1 MTMKRLCATV
11 LLLLLSVCA
20 FAVQKSGTIVY
31 INGSKFYIHTVQ
43 PGETLYGLSKAY
55 EVGEKVIL
63 QYNPSAGGGLKAGE
77 NVKIPFVTA
86 VPEPKSERK
95 LRRTFDSHTVA
106 QGETLYAISRKYEIP
121 IQTVIEDNPS
131 LDPTNLRLGERI
143 LIRKKEIG
151 SEDEAGAKEQWEA
164 YRNTLNSVAEEG
176 YAYHMVKPGE
186 TFYSLSRRFGIT
198 EEQLGSLNGGL
209 KPADL
214 KAGAIIKVPGSPEE
228 LAAGERQPAD
238 TVRADSVP
246 DLSADNR
253 VKEIEFR
260 ALRRSA
266 TLNVALLLPM
276 DAGTPNPSYLE
287 FYQGFLLGLDS
298 VKTKYGYSVNV
309 CLYNTARDAEKIREI
324 TESDAFR
331 NTDLIIGPVYG
342 SVYKALMD
350 DLTNKNI
357 PVIYPLS
364 SRSEEFGVYPDFIQV
379 NPSMKA
385 LTVAMS
391 DWLREEAEEANLVC
405 LNLTGNE
412 VSHSDLEDIR
422 LFKEYMHRIGSMNF
436 YDWNTSAVP
445 LDGLR
450 LQLLPDRENIIIL
463 PTTKEAEVSKILPVL
478 SALTDGY
485 RITVVGFPEWQAFTS
500 VDHETYFKL
509 HTKIFTYSY
518 VDNTTE
524 PAKRFALK
532 YRKYF
537 YTEPNNLAY
546 KAFDMSLYFI
556 ELAAKY
562 RDRTLDALE
571 FYPRNGDFSRFYFQK
586 MEGQAGKE
594 NQGFYIV
601 NFGSDYR
608 LKIESL

>member
-1 MTMKRLCATV
+1 MLKLLFLF
-11 LLLLLSVCA
+11 LLLWSCGQVLGQGT
-20 FAVQKSGTIVY
+20 AVTKSNDIVVIRGKSY
-31 INGSKFYIHTVQ
+31 YLHTVQ
-43 PGETLYGLSKAY
+43 PGQTLYSICKAY
-55 EVGEKVIL
+55 GANIDEVKSLNDKKDNALSLYEVLKVP
-63 QYNPSAGGGLKAGE
+63 YTD
-77 NVKIPFVTA
+77 PFVQQDD
-86 VPEPKSERK
+86 K
-95 LRRTFDSHTVA
+95 F
-106 QGETLYAISRKYEIP
+106 Y
-121 IQTVIEDNPS
+121 
-131 LDPTNLRLGERI
+131 
-143 LIRKKEIG
+143 
-151 SEDEAGAKEQWEA
+151 
-164 YRNTLNSVAEEG
+164 
-176 YAYHMVKPGE
+176 YHKVVKGE
-186 TFYSLSRRFGIT
+186 TFYSIARLYKIKPKR
-198 EEQLGSLNGGL
+198 LL
-209 KPADL
+209 KFNEGYAQNQPLAV
-214 KAGAIIKVPGSPEE
+214 GAVVKLP
-228 LAAGERQPAD
+228 LAEI
-238 TVRADSVP
+238 
-246 DLSADNR
+246 DLS
-253 VKEIEFR
+253 VLGEEEIEASVGKKQEIR
-260 ALRRSA
+260 PERPVRNESVKKVEEASVTDILQDALMQKNEKTEQEPEKETTTVIGA
-266 TLNVALLLPM
+266 TDKMEIPDYISEVVMPVDPFVKVALLLPFSAKDYPVFVDTLVEKM
-276 DAGTPNPSYLE
+276 PVQISARSE
-287 FYQGFLLGLDS
+287 QFISFYEGVLLAVDSLKNQGY
-298 VKTKYGYSVNV
+298 KVNLKV
-309 CLYNTARDAEKIREI
+309 FDTERSAEKMYTMVDEI
-324 TESDAFR
+324 DRFHP
-331 NTDLIIGPVYG
+331 DLIIGPVYG

-509 HTKIFTYSY
+509 NTKIFTYSY

-594 NQGFYIV
+594 NQGF
-601 NFGSDYR
+601 
-608 LKIESL
+608 

>member
-1 MTMKRLCATV
+1 MLKLLFLF
-11 LLLLLSVCA
+11 LLLWSCGQVLGQGT
-20 FAVQKSGTIVY
+20 AVTKSNDIVVIRGKSY
-31 INGSKFYIHTVQ
+31 YLHTVQ
-43 PGETLYGLSKAY
+43 PGQTLYSICKAY
-55 EVGEKVIL
+55 GANIDEVKSLNDKKDNALSLYEVLKVP
-63 QYNPSAGGGLKAGE
+63 YTD
-77 NVKIPFVTA
+77 PFVQQDD
-86 VPEPKSERK
+86 K
-95 LRRTFDSHTVA
+95 F
-106 QGETLYAISRKYEIP
+106 Y
-121 IQTVIEDNPS
+121 
-131 LDPTNLRLGERI
+131 
-143 LIRKKEIG
+143 
-151 SEDEAGAKEQWEA
+151 
-164 YRNTLNSVAEEG
+164 
-176 YAYHMVKPGE
+176 YHKVLKGE
-186 TFYSLSRRFGIT
+186 TFYSIARLYKIKPKR
-198 EEQLGSLNGGL
+198 LL
-209 KPADL
+209 KFNEGYAQNQPLAV
-214 KAGAIIKVPGSPEE
+214 GAVVKLP
-228 LAAGERQPAD
+228 LAEI
-238 TVRADSVP
+238 
-246 DLSADNR
+246 DLS
-253 VKEIEFR
+253 VLGEEEIEASVGKKQEIR
-260 ALRRSA
+260 PERPVRNESVKKVEEASVTDILQNALMQKNEKTEQEPEKETTTVIGA
-266 TLNVALLLPM
+266 TDKMEIPDYISEVVMPVDPFVKVALLLPFSAKDYPVFVDTLVEKMPVQISARSEQFISFYEGVLLAM
-276 DAGTPNPSYLE
+276 DSLKN
-287 FYQGFLLGLDS
+287 QGY
-298 VKTKYGYSVNV
+298 KVNLKV
-309 CLYNTARDAEKIREI
+309 FDTERSAEKMYTMVDEI
-324 TESDAFR
+324 DRFHP
-331 NTDLIIGPVYG
+331 DLIIGPVYG

-485 RITVVGFPEWQAFTS
+485 RITVVGFPEWQTFTS

-509 HTKIFTYSY
+509 NTKIFTYSY

>member
-1 MTMKRLCATV
+1 MLKLLFLF
-11 LLLLLSVCA
+11 LLLWSCGQVIGQGT
-20 FAVQKSGTIVY
+20 AVTKSNDIVVIRGKSY
-31 INGSKFYIHTVQ
+31 YLHTVQ
-43 PGETLYGLSKAY
+43 PGQTLYSICKAY
-55 EVGEKVIL
+55 GANIDEVKSLNDKKDNALSLYEVLKVP
-63 QYNPSAGGGLKAGE
+63 YTD
-77 NVKIPFVTA
+77 PFVQQDD
-86 VPEPKSERK
+86 K
-95 LRRTFDSHTVA
+95 F
-106 QGETLYAISRKYEIP
+106 Y
-121 IQTVIEDNPS
+121 
-131 LDPTNLRLGERI
+131 
-143 LIRKKEIG
+143 
-151 SEDEAGAKEQWEA
+151 
-164 YRNTLNSVAEEG
+164 
-176 YAYHMVKPGE
+176 YHKVVKGE
-186 TFYSLSRRFGIT
+186 TFYSIARLYKIKPKR
-198 EEQLGSLNGGL
+198 LL
-209 KPADL
+209 KFNEGYAQNQPLAV
-214 KAGAIIKVPGSPEE
+214 GAVVKLP
-228 LAAGERQPAD
+228 LAEI
-238 TVRADSVP
+238 
-246 DLSADNR
+246 DLS
-253 VKEIEFR
+253 VLGEEEIEASVGKKQEIR
-260 ALRRSA
+260 PERPVRNESVKKVEEASVTDILQNALMQKNEKTEQEPEKETTTVIGA
-266 TLNVALLLPM
+266 TDKMEIPDYISEVVMPVDPFVKVALLLPFSAKDYPVFVDTLVEKM
-276 DAGTPNPSYLE
+276 PVQISARSE
-287 FYQGFLLGLDS
+287 QFISFYEGVLLAVDSLKNQGY
-298 VKTKYGYSVNV
+298 KVNLKV
-309 CLYNTARDAEKIREI
+309 FDTERSAEKMYTMVDEI
-324 TESDAFR
+324 DRFHP
-331 NTDLIIGPVYG
+331 DLIIGPVYG
-342 SVYKALMD
+342 SVYKAFMD

-509 HTKIFTYSY
+509 NTKIFTYSY

>member
-1 MTMKRLCATV
+1 MLKLLFLF
-11 LLLLLSVCA
+11 LLLWSCGQVLGQGT
-20 FAVQKSGTIVY
+20 AVTKSNDIVVIRGKSY
-31 INGSKFYIHTVQ
+31 YLHTVQ
-43 PGETLYGLSKAY
+43 PGQTLYSICKAY
-55 EVGEKVIL
+55 GANIDEVKSLNDKKDNALSLYEVLKVP
-63 QYNPSAGGGLKAGE
+63 YTD
-77 NVKIPFVTA
+77 PFVQQDD
-86 VPEPKSERK
+86 K
-95 LRRTFDSHTVA
+95 F
-106 QGETLYAISRKYEIP
+106 Y
-121 IQTVIEDNPS
+121 
-131 LDPTNLRLGERI
+131 
-143 LIRKKEIG
+143 
-151 SEDEAGAKEQWEA
+151 
-164 YRNTLNSVAEEG
+164 
-176 YAYHMVKPGE
+176 YHKVVKGE
-186 TFYSLSRRFGIT
+186 TFYSIARLYKIKPKR
-198 EEQLGSLNGGL
+198 LL
-209 KPADL
+209 KFNEGYAQNQPLAV
-214 KAGAIIKVPGSPEE
+214 GAVVKLP
-228 LAAGERQPAD
+228 LAEI
-238 TVRADSVP
+238 
-246 DLSADNR
+246 DLS
-253 VKEIEFR
+253 VLGEEEIEASVGKKQEIR
-260 ALRRSA
+260 PERPVRNESVKKVEEASVTDILQDALMQKNEKTEQEPEKETTTVIGA
-266 TLNVALLLPM
+266 TDKMEIPDYISEVVMPVDPFVKVALLLPFSAKDYPVFVDTLVEKM
-276 DAGTPNPSYLE
+276 PVQISARSE
-287 FYQGFLLGLDS
+287 QFISFYEGVLLAVDSLKNQGY
-298 VKTKYGYSVNV
+298 KVNLKV
-309 CLYNTARDAEKIREI
+309 FDTERSAEKMYTMVDEI
-324 TESDAFR
+324 DRFHP
-331 NTDLIIGPVYG
+331 DLIIGPVYG

-364 SRSEEFGVYPDFIQV
+364 SRSEECGVYPDFIQV

-509 HTKIFTYSY
+509 NTKIFTYSY

>member
-1 MTMKRLCATV
+1 MLKLLFLF
-11 LLLLLSVCA
+11 LLLWSCGQVTGQGT
-20 FAVQKSGTIVY
+20 AVTKSNDIVVIRGKSY
-31 INGSKFYIHTVQ
+31 YLHTVQ
-43 PGETLYGLSKAY
+43 PGQTLYSICKAY
-55 EVGEKVIL
+55 GANIDEVKSLNDKKDNALSLYEVLKVP
-63 QYNPSAGGGLKAGE
+63 YTD
-77 NVKIPFVTA
+77 PFVQQDD
-86 VPEPKSERK
+86 K
-95 LRRTFDSHTVA
+95 F
-106 QGETLYAISRKYEIP
+106 Y
-121 IQTVIEDNPS
+121 
-131 LDPTNLRLGERI
+131 
-143 LIRKKEIG
+143 
-151 SEDEAGAKEQWEA
+151 
-164 YRNTLNSVAEEG
+164 
-176 YAYHMVKPGE
+176 YHKVVKGE
-186 TFYSLSRRFGIT
+186 TFYSIARLYKIKPKR
-198 EEQLGSLNGGL
+198 LL
-209 KPADL
+209 KFNEGYAQNQPLAV
-214 KAGAIIKVPGSPEE
+214 GAVVKLP
-228 LAAGERQPAD
+228 LAEI
-238 TVRADSVP
+238 
-246 DLSADNR
+246 DLS
-253 VKEIEFR
+253 VLGEEEIEASVGKKQEIR
-260 ALRRSA
+260 PERPVRNESVKKVEEASVTDILQNALMQKNEKTEQEPEKETTTVIGA
-266 TLNVALLLPM
+266 TDKMEIPDYISEVVMPVDPFVKVALLLPFSAKDYPVFVDTLVEKM
-276 DAGTPNPSYLE
+276 PVQISARSE
-287 FYQGFLLGLDS
+287 QFISFYEGVLLAVDSLKNQGY
-298 VKTKYGYSVNV
+298 KVNLKV
-309 CLYNTARDAEKIREI
+309 FDTERSAEKMYTMVDEI
-324 TESDAFR
+324 DRFHP
-331 NTDLIIGPVYG
+331 DLIIGPVYG

-509 HTKIFTYSY
+509 NTKIFTYSY

>member
-1 MTMKRLCATV
+1 MLKLLFLF
-11 LLLLLSVCA
+11 LLLWSCGQVIGQGT
-20 FAVQKSGTIVY
+20 AVTKSNDIVVIRGKSY
-31 INGSKFYIHTVQ
+31 YLHTVQ
-43 PGETLYGLSKAY
+43 PGQTLYSICKAY
-55 EVGEKVIL
+55 GANIDEVKSLNDKKDNALSLYEVLKVP
-63 QYNPSAGGGLKAGE
+63 YTN
-77 NVKIPFVTA
+77 PFVQQDD
-86 VPEPKSERK
+86 K
-95 LRRTFDSHTVA
+95 F
-106 QGETLYAISRKYEIP
+106 Y
-121 IQTVIEDNPS
+121 
-131 LDPTNLRLGERI
+131 
-143 LIRKKEIG
+143 
-151 SEDEAGAKEQWEA
+151 
-164 YRNTLNSVAEEG
+164 
-176 YAYHMVKPGE
+176 YHKVVKGE
-186 TFYSLSRRFGIT
+186 TFYSIARLYKIKPKR
-198 EEQLGSLNGGL
+198 LL
-209 KPADL
+209 KFNEGYAQNQPLAV
-214 KAGAIIKVPGSPEE
+214 GAVVKLP
-228 LAAGERQPAD
+228 LAEI
-238 TVRADSVP
+238 
-246 DLSADNR
+246 DLS
-253 VKEIEFR
+253 VLGEEEIEASVGKKQEIR
-260 ALRRSA
+260 PERPVRNESVKKVEEASVTDILQNALMQKNEKTEQEPEKETTTVIGA
-266 TLNVALLLPM
+266 TDKMEIPDYISEVVMPVDPFVKVALLLPFSAKDYPVFVDTLVEKM
-276 DAGTPNPSYLE
+276 PVQISARSE
-287 FYQGFLLGLDS
+287 QFISFYEGVLLAVDSLKNQGY
-298 VKTKYGYSVNV
+298 KVNLKV
-309 CLYNTARDAEKIREI
+309 FDTERSAEKMYTMVDEI
-324 TESDAFR
+324 DRFHP
-331 NTDLIIGPVYG
+331 DLIIGPVYG

-509 HTKIFTYSY
+509 NTKIFTYSY

>member
-1 MTMKRLCATV
+1 MLKLLFLF
-11 LLLLLSVCA
+11 LLLWSCGQVLGQGT
-20 FAVQKSGTIVY
+20 AVTKSNDIVVIRGKSY
-31 INGSKFYIHTVQ
+31 YLHTVQ
-43 PGETLYGLSKAY
+43 PGQTLYSICKAY
-55 EVGEKVIL
+55 GANIDEVKSLNDKKDNALSLYEVLKVP
-63 QYNPSAGGGLKAGE
+63 YTD
-77 NVKIPFVTA
+77 PFVQQDD
-86 VPEPKSERK
+86 K
-95 LRRTFDSHTVA
+95 F
-106 QGETLYAISRKYEIP
+106 Y
-121 IQTVIEDNPS
+121 
-131 LDPTNLRLGERI
+131 
-143 LIRKKEIG
+143 
-151 SEDEAGAKEQWEA
+151 
-164 YRNTLNSVAEEG
+164 
-176 YAYHMVKPGE
+176 YHKVLKGE
-186 TFYSLSRRFGIT
+186 TFYSIARLYKIKPKR
-198 EEQLGSLNGGL
+198 LL
-209 KPADL
+209 KFNEGYAQNQPLAV
-214 KAGAIIKVPGSPEE
+214 GAVVKLP
-228 LAAGERQPAD
+228 LAEI
-238 TVRADSVP
+238 
-246 DLSADNR
+246 DLS
-253 VKEIEFR
+253 VLGEEEIEASVGKKQEIR
-260 ALRRSA
+260 PERPVRNESVKKVEEASVTDILQNALMQKNEKTEQEPEKETTTVIGA
-266 TLNVALLLPM
+266 TDKMEIPDYISEVVMPVDPFVKVALLLPFSAKDYPVFVDTLVEKM
-276 DAGTPNPSYLE
+276 PVQISARSE
-287 FYQGFLLGLDS
+287 QFISFYEGVLLAVDSLKNQGY
-298 VKTKYGYSVNV
+298 KVNLKV
-309 CLYNTARDAEKIREI
+309 FDTERSAEKMYTMVDEI
-324 TESDAFR
+324 DR
-331 NTDLIIGPVYG
+331 LHPDLIIGPVYG

-463 PTTKEAEVSKILPVL
+463 PTTKEAEVSKILPIL
-478 SALTDGY
+478 SALTEGY
-485 RITVVGFPEWQAFTS
+485 RITVVGFPEWQTFTS

-509 HTKIFTYSY
+509 NTKIFTYSY

>member
-1 MTMKRLCATV
+1 MLKLLFLF
-11 LLLLLSVCA
+11 LLLWSCGQVIGQGT
-20 FAVQKSGTIVY
+20 AVTKSNDIVVIRGKSY
-31 INGSKFYIHTVQ
+31 YLHTVQ
-43 PGETLYGLSKAY
+43 PGQTLYSICKAY
-55 EVGEKVIL
+55 GANIDEVKSLNDKKDNALSLYEVLKVP
-63 QYNPSAGGGLKAGE
+63 YTD
-77 NVKIPFVTA
+77 PFVQQDD
-86 VPEPKSERK
+86 K
-95 LRRTFDSHTVA
+95 F
-106 QGETLYAISRKYEIP
+106 Y
-121 IQTVIEDNPS
+121 
-131 LDPTNLRLGERI
+131 
-143 LIRKKEIG
+143 
-151 SEDEAGAKEQWEA
+151 
-164 YRNTLNSVAEEG
+164 
-176 YAYHMVKPGE
+176 YHKVVKGE
-186 TFYSLSRRFGIT
+186 TFYSIARLYKIKPKR
-198 EEQLGSLNGGL
+198 LL
-209 KPADL
+209 KFNEGYAQNQPLAV
-214 KAGAIIKVPGSPEE
+214 GAVVKLP
-228 LAAGERQPAD
+228 LAEI
-238 TVRADSVP
+238 
-246 DLSADNR
+246 DLSVLGEEEIDASVGKKQEIRPERPVRNES
-253 VKEIEFR
+253 VKKVEEASVTDILQNALMQKNEKTEQEPEKETTTVIGATDKMEIPDYISEVVMPVDPFVK
-260 ALRRSA
+260 
-266 TLNVALLLPM
+266 VALLLPFSAKDYPVFVDTLVEKM
-276 DAGTPNPSYLE
+276 PVQISARSE
-287 FYQGFLLGLDS
+287 QFISFYEGVLLAVDSLKNQGY
-298 VKTKYGYSVNV
+298 KVNLKV
-309 CLYNTARDAEKIREI
+309 FDTERSAEKMYTMVDEI
-324 TESDAFR
+324 DRFHP
-331 NTDLIIGPVYG
+331 DLIIGPVYG
-342 SVYKALMD
+342 SVYKDLMD

-509 HTKIFTYSY
+509 NTKIFTYSY

>member
-1 MTMKRLCATV
+1 MLKLLFLF
-11 LLLLLSVCA
+11 LLLWSCGQVLGQGT
-20 FAVQKSGTIVY
+20 AVTKSNDIVVIRGKSY
-31 INGSKFYIHTVQ
+31 YLHTVQ
-43 PGETLYGLSKAY
+43 PGQTLYSICKAY
-55 EVGEKVIL
+55 GANIDEVKSLNDKKDNALSLYEVLKVP
-63 QYNPSAGGGLKAGE
+63 YTD
-77 NVKIPFVTA
+77 PFVQQDD
-86 VPEPKSERK
+86 K
-95 LRRTFDSHTVA
+95 F
-106 QGETLYAISRKYEIP
+106 Y
-121 IQTVIEDNPS
+121 
-131 LDPTNLRLGERI
+131 
-143 LIRKKEIG
+143 
-151 SEDEAGAKEQWEA
+151 
-164 YRNTLNSVAEEG
+164 
-176 YAYHMVKPGE
+176 YHKVVKGE
-186 TFYSLSRRFGIT
+186 TFYSIARLYKIKPKR
-198 EEQLGSLNGGL
+198 LL
-209 KPADL
+209 KFNEGYAQNQPLAV
-214 KAGAIIKVPGSPEE
+214 GAVVKLP
-228 LAAGERQPAD
+228 LAEI
-238 TVRADSVP
+238 
-246 DLSADNR
+246 DLS
-253 VKEIEFR
+253 VLGEEEIEASVGKKQEIR
-260 ALRRSA
+260 PVRPVRNESVKKVEEASVTDILQDALMQKNEKTEQEPEKETTTVIGA
-266 TLNVALLLPM
+266 TDKMEIPDYISEVVMPVDPFVKVALLLPFSAKDYPVFVDTLVEKM
-276 DAGTPNPSYLE
+276 PVQISARSE
-287 FYQGFLLGLDS
+287 QFISFYEGVLLAVDSLKNQGY
-298 VKTKYGYSVNV
+298 KVNLKV
-309 CLYNTARDAEKIREI
+309 FDTERRAEKMYTMVDEI
-324 TESDAFR
+324 DRFHP
-331 NTDLIIGPVYG
+331 DLIIGPVYG

-509 HTKIFTYSY
+509 NTKIFTYSY

>member
-1 MTMKRLCATV
+1 MLKLLFLF
-11 LLLLLSVCA
+11 LLLWSCGQVLGQGT
-20 FAVQKSGTIVY
+20 AVTKSNDIVVIRGKSY
-31 INGSKFYIHTVQ
+31 YLHTVQ
-43 PGETLYGLSKAY
+43 PGQTLYSICKAY
-55 EVGEKVIL
+55 GANIDEVKSLNDKKDNALSLYEVLKVH
-63 QYNPSAGGGLKAGE
+63 YTD
-77 NVKIPFVTA
+77 PFVQQDD
-86 VPEPKSERK
+86 K
-95 LRRTFDSHTVA
+95 F
-106 QGETLYAISRKYEIP
+106 Y
-121 IQTVIEDNPS
+121 
-131 LDPTNLRLGERI
+131 
-143 LIRKKEIG
+143 
-151 SEDEAGAKEQWEA
+151 
-164 YRNTLNSVAEEG
+164 
-176 YAYHMVKPGE
+176 YHKVLKGE
-186 TFYSLSRRFGIT
+186 TFYSIARLYKIKPKR
-198 EEQLGSLNGGL
+198 LL
-209 KPADL
+209 KFNEGYAQNQPLAV
-214 KAGAIIKVPGSPEE
+214 GAVVKLP
-228 LAAGERQPAD
+228 LAEI
-238 TVRADSVP
+238 
-246 DLSADNR
+246 DLS
-253 VKEIEFR
+253 VLGEEEIEASVGKKQEIR
-260 ALRRSA
+260 PERPVRNESVKKVEEASVTDILQDALMQKNEKTEQEPEKETTTVIGA
-266 TLNVALLLPM
+266 TDKMEIPDYISEVVMPVDPFVKVALLLPFSAKDYPVFVDTLVEKM
-276 DAGTPNPSYLE
+276 PVQISARSE
-287 FYQGFLLGLDS
+287 QFISFYEGVLLAVDSLKNQGY
-298 VKTKYGYSVNV
+298 KVNLKV
-309 CLYNTARDAEKIREI
+309 FDTERSAEKMYTMVDEI
-324 TESDAFR
+324 DRFHP
-331 NTDLIIGPVYG
+331 DLIIGPVYG

-509 HTKIFTYSY
+509 NTKIFTYSY

>member
-1 MTMKRLCATV
+1 MLKLLFLF
-11 LLLLLSVCA
+11 LLLWSCGQVIGQGT
-20 FAVQKSGTIVY
+20 AVTKSNDIVVIRGKSY
-31 INGSKFYIHTVQ
+31 YLHTVQ
-43 PGETLYGLSKAY
+43 PGQTLYSICKAY
-55 EVGEKVIL
+55 GANIDEVKSLNDKKDNALSLYEVLKVP
-63 QYNPSAGGGLKAGE
+63 YTD
-77 NVKIPFVTA
+77 PFVQQDD
-86 VPEPKSERK
+86 K
-95 LRRTFDSHTVA
+95 F
-106 QGETLYAISRKYEIP
+106 Y
-121 IQTVIEDNPS
+121 
-131 LDPTNLRLGERI
+131 
-143 LIRKKEIG
+143 
-151 SEDEAGAKEQWEA
+151 
-164 YRNTLNSVAEEG
+164 
-176 YAYHMVKPGE
+176 YHKVVKGE
-186 TFYSLSRRFGIT
+186 TFYSIARLYKIKPKR
-198 EEQLGSLNGGL
+198 LL
-209 KPADL
+209 KFNEGYAQNQPLAV
-214 KAGAIIKVPGSPEE
+214 GAVVNLT
-228 LAAGERQPAD
+228 LAEI
-238 TVRADSVP
+238 
-246 DLSADNR
+246 DLSVGKKQEIRPERPVRNES
-253 VKEIEFR
+253 VKKVEEASVTDILQNALMQKNEKTEQEPEKETTTVIGATDKMEIPDYISEVVMPVDPFVK
-260 ALRRSA
+260 
-266 TLNVALLLPM
+266 VALLLPFSAKDYPVFVDTLVEKM
-276 DAGTPNPSYLE
+276 PVQISARSE
-287 FYQGFLLGLDS
+287 QFISFYEGVLLAVDSLKNQGY
-298 VKTKYGYSVNV
+298 KVNLKV
-309 CLYNTARDAEKIREI
+309 FDTERSAEKMYTMVDEI
-324 TESDAFR
+324 DRFHP
-331 NTDLIIGPVYG
+331 DLIIGPVYG

-509 HTKIFTYSY
+509 NTKIFTYSY

>member
-1 MTMKRLCATV
+1 MLKLLFLF
-11 LLLLLSVCA
+11 LLLWSCGQVIGQGT
-20 FAVQKSGTIVY
+20 AVTKSNDIVVIRGKSY
-31 INGSKFYIHTVQ
+31 YLHTVQ
-43 PGETLYGLSKAY
+43 PGQTLYSICKAY
-55 EVGEKVIL
+55 GANIDEVKSLNDKKDNALSLYEVLKVP
-63 QYNPSAGGGLKAGE
+63 YTD
-77 NVKIPFVTA
+77 PFVQQDD
-86 VPEPKSERK
+86 K
-95 LRRTFDSHTVA
+95 F
-106 QGETLYAISRKYEIP
+106 Y
-121 IQTVIEDNPS
+121 
-131 LDPTNLRLGERI
+131 
-143 LIRKKEIG
+143 
-151 SEDEAGAKEQWEA
+151 
-164 YRNTLNSVAEEG
+164 
-176 YAYHMVKPGE
+176 YHKVVKGE
-186 TFYSLSRRFGIT
+186 TFYSIARLYKIKPKR
-198 EEQLGSLNGGL
+198 LL
-209 KPADL
+209 KFNEGYAQNQPLAV
-214 KAGAIIKVPGSPEE
+214 GAVVKLP
-228 LAAGERQPAD
+228 LAEI
-238 TVRADSVP
+238 
-246 DLSADNR
+246 DLS
-253 VKEIEFR
+253 VLGEEEIEASVGKKQEIR
-260 ALRRSA
+260 PVRPVRNESVKKVEEASVTDILQDALMQKNEKTEQEPEKETTTVIGA
-266 TLNVALLLPM
+266 TDKMEIPDYISEVVMPVDPFVKVALLLHFSAKDYPVFVDTLVEKM
-276 DAGTPNPSYLE
+276 PVQFSARSE
-287 FYQGFLLGLDS
+287 QFISFYEGVLLAVDSLKNQGY
-298 VKTKYGYSVNV
+298 KVNLKV
-309 CLYNTARDAEKIREI
+309 FDTERSAEKMYTMVDEI
-324 TESDAFR
+324 DRFHP
-331 NTDLIIGPVYG
+331 DLIIGPVYG

-509 HTKIFTYSY
+509 NTKIFTYSY

>member
-1 MTMKRLCATV
+1 MLKLLFLF
-11 LLLLLSVCA
+11 LLLWSCGQVLGQGT
-20 FAVQKSGTIVY
+20 AVTKSNDIVVIRGKSY
-31 INGSKFYIHTVQ
+31 YLHTVQ
-43 PGETLYGLSKAY
+43 PGQTLYSICKAY
-55 EVGEKVIL
+55 GANIDEVKSLNDKKDNALSLYEVLKVP
-63 QYNPSAGGGLKAGE
+63 YTD
-77 NVKIPFVTA
+77 PFVQQDD
-86 VPEPKSERK
+86 K
-95 LRRTFDSHTVA
+95 F
-106 QGETLYAISRKYEIP
+106 Y
-121 IQTVIEDNPS
+121 
-131 LDPTNLRLGERI
+131 
-143 LIRKKEIG
+143 
-151 SEDEAGAKEQWEA
+151 
-164 YRNTLNSVAEEG
+164 
-176 YAYHMVKPGE
+176 YHKVVKGE
-186 TFYSLSRRFGIT
+186 TFYSIARLYKIKPKR
-198 EEQLGSLNGGL
+198 LL
-209 KPADL
+209 KFNEGYAQNQPLAV
-214 KAGAIIKVPGSPEE
+214 GAVVKLP
-228 LAAGERQPAD
+228 LAEI
-238 TVRADSVP
+238 
-246 DLSADNR
+246 DLS
-253 VKEIEFR
+253 VLGEEEIEASVGKKQEIR
-260 ALRRSA
+260 PVRPVRNESVKKVEEASVTDILQDALMQKNEKTEQEPEKETTTVIGA
-266 TLNVALLLPM
+266 TDKMEIPDYISEVVMPVDPFVKVALLLPFSAKDYPVFVDTLVEKM
-276 DAGTPNPSYLE
+276 PVQISARSE
-287 FYQGFLLGLDS
+287 QFISFYEGVLLAVDSLKNQGY
-298 VKTKYGYSVNV
+298 KVNLKV
-309 CLYNTARDAEKIREI
+309 FDTERSAEKMYTMVDEI
-324 TESDAFR
+324 DR
-331 NTDLIIGPVYG
+331 LHPDLIIGPVYG

-478 SALTDGY
+478 SALTEGY
-485 RITVVGFPEWQAFTS
+485 RITVVGFPEWQTFTS

-509 HTKIFTYSY
+509 NTKIFTYSY

>member
-1 MTMKRLCATV
+1 MGKKQEIRPARPVRNETV
-11 LLLLLSVCA
+11 KKVEEASV
-20 FAVQKSGTIVY
+20 TD
-31 INGSKFYIHTVQ
+31 
-43 PGETLYGLSKAY
+43 
-55 EVGEKVIL
+55 IL
-63 QYNPSAGGGLKAGE
+63 QDALMQKNEKTEQEPEKETTTVIGATDKMEIPDYISEVVMP
-77 NVKIPFVTA
+77 VDPFV
-86 VPEPKSERK
+86 K
-95 LRRTFDSHTVA
+95 
-106 QGETLYAISRKYEIP
+106 
-121 IQTVIEDNPS
+121 
-131 LDPTNLRLGERI
+131 
-143 LIRKKEIG
+143 
-151 SEDEAGAKEQWEA
+151 
-164 YRNTLNSVAEEG
+164 
-176 YAYHMVKPGE
+176 
-186 TFYSLSRRFGIT
+186 
-198 EEQLGSLNGGL
+198 
-209 KPADL
+209 
-214 KAGAIIKVPGSPEE
+214 
-228 LAAGERQPAD
+228 
-238 TVRADSVP
+238 
-246 DLSADNR
+246 
-253 VKEIEFR
+253 
-260 ALRRSA
+260 
-266 TLNVALLLPM
+266 VALLLPFSAKDYPVFVDTLVEKM
-276 DAGTPNPSYLE
+276 PVQISARSE
-287 FYQGFLLGLDS
+287 QFISFYEGVLLAVDSLKNQGY
-298 VKTKYGYSVNV
+298 KVNLKV
-309 CLYNTARDAEKIREI
+309 FDTERSAEKMYTMVDEI
-324 TESDAFR
+324 DR
-331 NTDLIIGPVYG
+331 LHPDLIIGPVYG

-463 PTTKEAEVSKILPVL
+463 PTTKEAEVSKILPIL
-478 SALTDGY
+478 SALTEGY
-485 RITVVGFPEWQAFTS
+485 RITVVGFPEWQTFTS

-509 HTKIFTYSY
+509 NTKIFTYSY

>member
-1 MTMKRLCATV
+1 MLKLLFLF
-11 LLLLLSVCA
+11 LLLWSCGQVLGQGT
-20 FAVQKSGTIVY
+20 AVTKSNDIVVIRGKSY
-31 INGSKFYIHTVQ
+31 YLHTVQ
-43 PGETLYGLSKAY
+43 PGQTLYSICKAY
-55 EVGEKVIL
+55 GANIDEVKSLNDKKDNALSLYEVLKVP
-63 QYNPSAGGGLKAGE
+63 YTD
-77 NVKIPFVTA
+77 PFVQQDD
-86 VPEPKSERK
+86 K
-95 LRRTFDSHTVA
+95 F
-106 QGETLYAISRKYEIP
+106 Y
-121 IQTVIEDNPS
+121 
-131 LDPTNLRLGERI
+131 
-143 LIRKKEIG
+143 
-151 SEDEAGAKEQWEA
+151 
-164 YRNTLNSVAEEG
+164 
-176 YAYHMVKPGE
+176 YHKVVKGE
-186 TFYSLSRRFGIT
+186 TFYSIARLYKIKPKR
-198 EEQLGSLNGGL
+198 LL
-209 KPADL
+209 KFNEGYAQNQPLAV
-214 KAGAIIKVPGSPEE
+214 GAVVKLP
-228 LAAGERQPAD
+228 LAEI
-238 TVRADSVP
+238 
-246 DLSADNR
+246 DLS
-253 VKEIEFR
+253 VLGEEEIEASVGKKQEIR
-260 ALRRSA
+260 PERPVQNETVKKVEEASVTDILQDALMQKNEKTEQEPEKETTTVIGA
-266 TLNVALLLPM
+266 TDKMEIPDYISEVVMPVDPFVKVALLLPFSAKDYPVFVDTLVEKM
-276 DAGTPNPSYLE
+276 PVQISARSE
-287 FYQGFLLGLDS
+287 QFISFYEGVLLAVDSLKNQGY
-298 VKTKYGYSVNV
+298 KVNLKV
-309 CLYNTARDAEKIREI
+309 FDTERSAEKMYTMVDEI
-324 TESDAFR
+324 DRFHP
-331 NTDLIIGPVYG
+331 DLIIGPVYG

-364 SRSEEFGVYPDFIQV
+364 FRSEEFGVYPDFIQV

-509 HTKIFTYSY
+509 NTKIFTYSY

>member
-1 MTMKRLCATV
+1 MLKLLFLF
-11 LLLLLSVCA
+11 LLLWSCGQVIGQGT
-20 FAVQKSGTIVY
+20 AVTKSNDIVVIRGKSY
-31 INGSKFYIHTVQ
+31 YLHTVQ
-43 PGETLYGLSKAY
+43 PGQTLYSICKAY
-55 EVGEKVIL
+55 GANIDEVKSLNDKKDNALSLYEVLKVP
-63 QYNPSAGGGLKAGE
+63 YTD
-77 NVKIPFVTA
+77 PFVQQDD
-86 VPEPKSERK
+86 K
-95 LRRTFDSHTVA
+95 F
-106 QGETLYAISRKYEIP
+106 Y
-121 IQTVIEDNPS
+121 
-131 LDPTNLRLGERI
+131 
-143 LIRKKEIG
+143 
-151 SEDEAGAKEQWEA
+151 
-164 YRNTLNSVAEEG
+164 
-176 YAYHMVKPGE
+176 YHKVVKGE
-186 TFYSLSRRFGIT
+186 TFYSIARLYKIKPKR
-198 EEQLGSLNGGL
+198 LL
-209 KPADL
+209 KFNEGYAQNQPLAV
-214 KAGAIIKVPGSPEE
+214 GAVVKLP
-228 LAAGERQPAD
+228 LAEI
-238 TVRADSVP
+238 
-246 DLSADNR
+246 DLS
-253 VKEIEFR
+253 VLGEEEIEASVGKKQEIR
-260 ALRRSA
+260 PERPVRNESVKKVEEASVTDILQNALMQKNEKTEQEPEKETTTVIGA
-266 TLNVALLLPM
+266 TDKMEIPDYISEVVMPVDPFVKVALLLPFSAKDYPVFVDTLVEKM
-276 DAGTPNPSYLE
+276 PVQISARSE
-287 FYQGFLLGLDS
+287 QFISFYEGVLLAVDSLKNQGY
-298 VKTKYGYSVNV
+298 KVNLKV
-309 CLYNTARDAEKIREI
+309 FDTERSAEQMYTMVDEI
-324 TESDAFR
+324 DRFHP
-331 NTDLIIGPVYG
+331 DLIIGPVYG

-509 HTKIFTYSY
+509 NTKIFTYSY

>member
-1 MTMKRLCATV
+1 MLKLLFLF
-11 LLLLLSVCA
+11 LLLWSCGQVLGQGT
-20 FAVQKSGTIVY
+20 AVTKSNDIVVIRGKSY
-31 INGSKFYIHTVQ
+31 YLHTVQ
-43 PGETLYGLSKAY
+43 PGQTLYSICKAY
-55 EVGEKVIL
+55 GANIDEVKSLNDKKDNALSLYEVLKVP
-63 QYNPSAGGGLKAGE
+63 YTD
-77 NVKIPFVTA
+77 PFVQQDD
-86 VPEPKSERK
+86 K
-95 LRRTFDSHTVA
+95 F
-106 QGETLYAISRKYEIP
+106 Y
-121 IQTVIEDNPS
+121 
-131 LDPTNLRLGERI
+131 
-143 LIRKKEIG
+143 
-151 SEDEAGAKEQWEA
+151 
-164 YRNTLNSVAEEG
+164 
-176 YAYHMVKPGE
+176 YHKVVKGE
-186 TFYSLSRRFGIT
+186 TFYSIARLYKIKPKR
-198 EEQLGSLNGGL
+198 LL
-209 KPADL
+209 KFNEGYAQNQPL
-214 KAGAIIKVPGSPEE
+214 TVGAVVKLP
-228 LAAGERQPAD
+228 LAEI
-238 TVRADSVP
+238 
-246 DLSADNR
+246 DLSVLGEEEIEASVGKKQEIRPERPVRNESVKKVEEASVTDILQNALMQKNEKTEQEPE
-253 VKEIEFR
+253 KEITTVIG
-260 ALRRSA
+260 A
-266 TLNVALLLPM
+266 TDKMEIPDYISEVVMPVDPFVKVALLLPFSAKDYPVFVDTLVEKM
-276 DAGTPNPSYLE
+276 PVQISARSE
-287 FYQGFLLGLDS
+287 QFISFYEGVLLAVDSLKNQGY
-298 VKTKYGYSVNV
+298 KVNLKV
-309 CLYNTARDAEKIREI
+309 FDTERSAEKMYTMVDEI
-324 TESDAFR
+324 DRFHP
-331 NTDLIIGPVYG
+331 DLIIGPVYG

-509 HTKIFTYSY
+509 NTKIFTYSY

-556 ELAAKY
+556 ELAVKY

>member
-1 MTMKRLCATV
+1 MLKLLFLF
-11 LLLLLSVCA
+11 LLLWSCGQVIGQGT
-20 FAVQKSGTIVY
+20 AVTKSNDIVVIRGKSY
-31 INGSKFYIHTVQ
+31 YLHTVQ
-43 PGETLYGLSKAY
+43 PGQTLYSICKAY
-55 EVGEKVIL
+55 GANIDEVKSLNDKKDNALSLYEVLKVP
-63 QYNPSAGGGLKAGE
+63 YTD
-77 NVKIPFVTA
+77 PFVQQDD
-86 VPEPKSERK
+86 K
-95 LRRTFDSHTVA
+95 F
-106 QGETLYAISRKYEIP
+106 Y
-121 IQTVIEDNPS
+121 
-131 LDPTNLRLGERI
+131 
-143 LIRKKEIG
+143 
-151 SEDEAGAKEQWEA
+151 
-164 YRNTLNSVAEEG
+164 
-176 YAYHMVKPGE
+176 YHKVVKGE
-186 TFYSLSRRFGIT
+186 TFYSIARLYKIKPKR
-198 EEQLGSLNGGL
+198 LL
-209 KPADL
+209 KFNEGYAQNQPLAV
-214 KAGAIIKVPGSPEE
+214 GAVVKLP
-228 LAAGERQPAD
+228 LAEI
-238 TVRADSVP
+238 
-246 DLSADNR
+246 DLS
-253 VKEIEFR
+253 VLGEEEIEASVGKKQEIR
-260 ALRRSA
+260 PERPVRNESVKKVEEASVTDILQNALMQKNEKTEQEPEKETTTVIGA
-266 TLNVALLLPM
+266 TDKMEIPDYISEVVMPVDPFVKVALLLPFSAKDYPVFVDTLVEKM
-276 DAGTPNPSYLE
+276 PVQISARSE
-287 FYQGFLLGLDS
+287 QFISFYEGVLLAVDSLKNQGY
-298 VKTKYGYSVNV
+298 KVNLKV
-309 CLYNTARDAEKIREI
+309 FDTERSAEKMYTMVDEI
-324 TESDAFR
+324 DRFHP
-331 NTDLIIGPVYG
+331 DLIIGPVYG

-357 PVIYPLS
+357 PVIYPLY

-509 HTKIFTYSY
+509 NTKIFTYSY

>member
-1 MTMKRLCATV
+1 MLKLLFLF
-11 LLLLLSVCA
+11 LLLWSCGQVLGQGT
-20 FAVQKSGTIVY
+20 AVTKSNDIVVIRGKSY
-31 INGSKFYIHTVQ
+31 YLHTVQ
-43 PGETLYGLSKAY
+43 PGQTLYSICKAY
-55 EVGEKVIL
+55 GANIDEVKSLNDKKDNALSLYEVLKVP
-63 QYNPSAGGGLKAGE
+63 YTD
-77 NVKIPFVTA
+77 PFVQQDD
-86 VPEPKSERK
+86 K
-95 LRRTFDSHTVA
+95 F
-106 QGETLYAISRKYEIP
+106 Y
-121 IQTVIEDNPS
+121 
-131 LDPTNLRLGERI
+131 
-143 LIRKKEIG
+143 
-151 SEDEAGAKEQWEA
+151 
-164 YRNTLNSVAEEG
+164 
-176 YAYHMVKPGE
+176 YHKVVKGE
-186 TFYSLSRRFGIT
+186 TFYSIARLYKIKPKR
-198 EEQLGSLNGGL
+198 LL
-209 KPADL
+209 KFNEGYAQNQPLAV
-214 KAGAIIKVPGSPEE
+214 GAVVKLP
-228 LAAGERQPAD
+228 LAEI
-238 TVRADSVP
+238 
-246 DLSADNR
+246 DLS
-253 VKEIEFR
+253 VLGEEEIEASVGKKQEIR
-260 ALRRSA
+260 PERPVRNESVKKVEEASVTDILQDALMQKNEKTEQEPEKETTTAIGA
-266 TLNVALLLPM
+266 TDKMEIPDYISEVVMPVDPFVKVALLLPFSAKDYPVFVDTLVEKM
-276 DAGTPNPSYLE
+276 PVQISARSE
-287 FYQGFLLGLDS
+287 QFISFYEGVLLAVDSLKNQGY
-298 VKTKYGYSVNV
+298 KVNLKV
-309 CLYNTARDAEKIREI
+309 FDTERSAEKMYTMVDEI
-324 TESDAFR
+324 DRFHP
-331 NTDLIIGPVYG
+331 DLIIGPVYG

-509 HTKIFTYSY
+509 NTKIFTYSY

>member
-1 MTMKRLCATV
+1 MLKLLFLF
-11 LLLLLSVCA
+11 LLLWSCGQVLGQGT
-20 FAVQKSGTIVY
+20 AVTKSNDIVVIRGKSY
-31 INGSKFYIHTVQ
+31 YLHTVQ
-43 PGETLYGLSKAY
+43 PGQTLYSICKAY
-55 EVGEKVIL
+55 GANIDEVKSLNDKKDNALSLYEVLKVP
-63 QYNPSAGGGLKAGE
+63 YTD
-77 NVKIPFVTA
+77 PFVQQDD
-86 VPEPKSERK
+86 K
-95 LRRTFDSHTVA
+95 F
-106 QGETLYAISRKYEIP
+106 Y
-121 IQTVIEDNPS
+121 
-131 LDPTNLRLGERI
+131 
-143 LIRKKEIG
+143 
-151 SEDEAGAKEQWEA
+151 
-164 YRNTLNSVAEEG
+164 
-176 YAYHMVKPGE
+176 YHKVLKGE
-186 TFYSLSRRFGIT
+186 TFYSIARLYKIKPKR
-198 EEQLGSLNGGL
+198 LL
-209 KPADL
+209 KFNEGYAQNQPLAV
-214 KAGAIIKVPGSPEE
+214 GAVVKLP
-228 LAAGERQPAD
+228 LAEI
-238 TVRADSVP
+238 
-246 DLSADNR
+246 DLS
-253 VKEIEFR
+253 VLGEEEIEASVGKKQEIR
-260 ALRRSA
+260 PERPVRNETVKKVEEASVTDILQDALMQKNEKTEQEPEKETTTVIGA
-266 TLNVALLLPM
+266 TDKMEIPDYISEVVMPVDPFVKVALLLPFSAKDYPVFVDTLVEKM
-276 DAGTPNPSYLE
+276 PVQISARSE
-287 FYQGFLLGLDS
+287 QFISFYEGVLLAVDSLKNQGY
-298 VKTKYGYSVNV
+298 KVNLKV
-309 CLYNTARDAEKIREI
+309 FDTERSAEKMYTMVDEI
-324 TESDAFR
+324 DRFHP
-331 NTDLIIGPVYG
+331 DLIIGPVYG

-478 SALTDGY
+478 SALTEGY
-485 RITVVGFPEWQAFTS
+485 RITVVGFPEWQTFTS

-509 HTKIFTYSY
+509 NTKIFTYSY

>member
-1 MTMKRLCATV
+1 MLKLLFLF
-11 LLLLLSVCA
+11 LLLWSCGQVLGQGT
-20 FAVQKSGTIVY
+20 AVTKSNDIVVIRGKSY
-31 INGSKFYIHTVQ
+31 YLHTVQ
-43 PGETLYGLSKAY
+43 PGQTLYSICKAY
-55 EVGEKVIL
+55 GANIDEVKSLNDKRDNALSLYEVLKVP
-63 QYNPSAGGGLKAGE
+63 YTD
-77 NVKIPFVTA
+77 PFVQQDD
-86 VPEPKSERK
+86 K
-95 LRRTFDSHTVA
+95 F
-106 QGETLYAISRKYEIP
+106 Y
-121 IQTVIEDNPS
+121 
-131 LDPTNLRLGERI
+131 
-143 LIRKKEIG
+143 
-151 SEDEAGAKEQWEA
+151 
-164 YRNTLNSVAEEG
+164 
-176 YAYHMVKPGE
+176 YHKVLKGE
-186 TFYSLSRRFGIT
+186 TFYSIARLYKIKPKR
-198 EEQLGSLNGGL
+198 LL
-209 KPADL
+209 KFNEGYAQNQPLAV
-214 KAGAIIKVPGSPEE
+214 GAVVKLP
-228 LAAGERQPAD
+228 LAEI
-238 TVRADSVP
+238 
-246 DLSADNR
+246 DLS
-253 VKEIEFR
+253 VLGEEEIEASVGKKQEIR
-260 ALRRSA
+260 PERPVRNESVKKVEEASVTDILQNALMQKNEKTEQEPEKETTTVIGA
-266 TLNVALLLPM
+266 TDKMEIPDYISEVVMPVDPFVKVALLLPFSAKDYPVFVDTLVEKM
-276 DAGTPNPSYLE
+276 PVQISARSE
-287 FYQGFLLGLDS
+287 QFISFYEGVLLAVDSLKNQGY
-298 VKTKYGYSVNV
+298 KVNLKV
-309 CLYNTARDAEKIREI
+309 FDTERSAEKMYTMVDEI
-324 TESDAFR
+324 DRFHP
-331 NTDLIIGPVYG
+331 DLIIGPVYG

-509 HTKIFTYSY
+509 NTKIFTYSY

>member
-1 MTMKRLCATV
+1 MLKLLFLF
-11 LLLLLSVCA
+11 LLLWSCGQVLGQGT
-20 FAVQKSGTIVY
+20 AVTKSNDIVVIRGKSY
-31 INGSKFYIHTVQ
+31 YLHTVQ
-43 PGETLYGLSKAY
+43 PGQTLYSICKAY
-55 EVGEKVIL
+55 GANIDEVKSLNDKKDNALSLYEVLKVP
-63 QYNPSAGGGLKAGE
+63 YTD
-77 NVKIPFVTA
+77 PFVQQDD
-86 VPEPKSERK
+86 K
-95 LRRTFDSHTVA
+95 F
-106 QGETLYAISRKYEIP
+106 Y
-121 IQTVIEDNPS
+121 
-131 LDPTNLRLGERI
+131 
-143 LIRKKEIG
+143 
-151 SEDEAGAKEQWEA
+151 
-164 YRNTLNSVAEEG
+164 
-176 YAYHMVKPGE
+176 YHKVLKGE
-186 TFYSLSRRFGIT
+186 TFYSIARLYKIKPKR
-198 EEQLGSLNGGL
+198 LL
-209 KPADL
+209 KFNEGYAQNQPLAV
-214 KAGAIIKVPGSPEE
+214 GAVVKLP
-228 LAAGERQPAD
+228 LAEI
-238 TVRADSVP
+238 
-246 DLSADNR
+246 DLS
-253 VKEIEFR
+253 VLGEEEIEASVGKKQEIR
-260 ALRRSA
+260 PVRPVRNETVKKVEEASVTDILQDALMQKNEKTEQEPEKETTTVIGA
-266 TLNVALLLPM
+266 TDKMEIPDYISEVVMPVDPFVKVALLLPFSAKDYPVFVDTLVEKM
-276 DAGTPNPSYLE
+276 PVQISARSE
-287 FYQGFLLGLDS
+287 QFISFYEGVLLAVDSLKNQGY
-298 VKTKYGYSVNV
+298 KVNLKV
-309 CLYNTARDAEKIREI
+309 FDTERSAEKMYTMVDEI
-324 TESDAFR
+324 DR
-331 NTDLIIGPVYG
+331 LHPDLIIGPVYG

-463 PTTKEAEVSKILPVL
+463 PTTKEAEVSKILPIL
-478 SALTDGY
+478 SALTEGY
-485 RITVVGFPEWQAFTS
+485 RITVVGFPEWQTFTS

-509 HTKIFTYSY
+509 NTKIFTYSY

>member
-1 MTMKRLCATV
+1 MLKLLFLF
-11 LLLLLSVCA
+11 LLLWSCGQVLGQGT
-20 FAVQKSGTIVY
+20 AVTKSNDIVVIRGKSY
-31 INGSKFYIHTVQ
+31 YLHTVQ
-43 PGETLYGLSKAY
+43 PGQTLYSICKAY
-55 EVGEKVIL
+55 GANIDEVKSLNDKKDNALSLYEVLKVP
-63 QYNPSAGGGLKAGE
+63 YTD
-77 NVKIPFVTA
+77 PFVQQDD
-86 VPEPKSERK
+86 K
-95 LRRTFDSHTVA
+95 F
-106 QGETLYAISRKYEIP
+106 Y
-121 IQTVIEDNPS
+121 
-131 LDPTNLRLGERI
+131 
-143 LIRKKEIG
+143 
-151 SEDEAGAKEQWEA
+151 
-164 YRNTLNSVAEEG
+164 
-176 YAYHMVKPGE
+176 YHKVLKGE
-186 TFYSLSRRFGIT
+186 TFYSIARLYKIKPKR
-198 EEQLGSLNGGL
+198 LL
-209 KPADL
+209 KFNEGYAQNQPLAV
-214 KAGAIIKVPGSPEE
+214 GAVVKLP
-228 LAAGERQPAD
+228 LA
-238 TVRADSVP
+238 
-246 DLSADNR
+246 
-253 VKEIEFR
+253 EIELSVFVEEEIEASVGIKQEIR
-260 ALRRSA
+260 PERPVRNESVKKVEEASVTDILQNALMQKNEKTEQEPEKETTTVIGA
-266 TLNVALLLPM
+266 TDKMEIPDYISEVVMPVDPFVKVALLLPFSAKDYPVFVDTLVEKM
-276 DAGTPNPSYLE
+276 PVQISARSE
-287 FYQGFLLGLDS
+287 QFISFYEGVLLAVDSLKNQGY
-298 VKTKYGYSVNV
+298 KVNLKV
-309 CLYNTARDAEKIREI
+309 FDTERSAEKMYTMVDEI
-324 TESDAFR
+324 DRFHP
-331 NTDLIIGPVYG
+331 DLIIGPVYG

-509 HTKIFTYSY
+509 NTKIFTYSY

>member
-1 MTMKRLCATV
+1 MLKLLFLF
-11 LLLLLSVCA
+11 LLLWSCGQVLGQGT
-20 FAVQKSGTIVY
+20 AVTKSNDIVVIRGKSY
-31 INGSKFYIHTVQ
+31 YLHTVQ
-43 PGETLYGLSKAY
+43 PGQTLYSICKAY
-55 EVGEKVIL
+55 GANIDEVKSLNDKRDNALSLYEVLKVP
-63 QYNPSAGGGLKAGE
+63 YTD
-77 NVKIPFVTA
+77 PFVQQDD
-86 VPEPKSERK
+86 K
-95 LRRTFDSHTVA
+95 F
-106 QGETLYAISRKYEIP
+106 Y
-121 IQTVIEDNPS
+121 
-131 LDPTNLRLGERI
+131 
-143 LIRKKEIG
+143 
-151 SEDEAGAKEQWEA
+151 
-164 YRNTLNSVAEEG
+164 
-176 YAYHMVKPGE
+176 YHKVLKGE
-186 TFYSLSRRFGIT
+186 TFYSIARLYKIKPKR
-198 EEQLGSLNGGL
+198 LL
-209 KPADL
+209 KFNEGYAQNQPLAV
-214 KAGAIIKVPGSPEE
+214 GAVVKLP
-228 LAAGERQPAD
+228 LAEI
-238 TVRADSVP
+238 
-246 DLSADNR
+246 DLS
-253 VKEIEFR
+253 VLGEEEIEASVGKKQEIR
-260 ALRRSA
+260 PERPVRNESVKKVEEASVTDILQDALMQKNEKTEQEPEKETTTVIGA
-266 TLNVALLLPM
+266 TDKMEIPDYISEVVMPVDPFVKVALLLPFSAKDYPVFVDTLVEKM
-276 DAGTPNPSYLE
+276 PVQISARSE
-287 FYQGFLLGLDS
+287 QFISFYEGVLLAVDSLKNQGY
-298 VKTKYGYSVNV
+298 KVNLKV
-309 CLYNTARDAEKIREI
+309 FDTERSAEKMYTMVDEI
-324 TESDAFR
+324 DRFHP
-331 NTDLIIGPVYG
+331 DLIIGPVYG

-509 HTKIFTYSY
+509 NTKIFTYSY

>member
-1 MTMKRLCATV
+1 MLKLLFLF
-11 LLLLLSVCA
+11 LLLWSCGQVIGQGT
-20 FAVQKSGTIVY
+20 AVTKSNDIVVIRGKSY
-31 INGSKFYIHTVQ
+31 YLHTVQ
-43 PGETLYGLSKAY
+43 PGQTLYSICKAY
-55 EVGEKVIL
+55 GANIDEVKSLNDKKDNALSLYEVLKVP
-63 QYNPSAGGGLKAGE
+63 YTD
-77 NVKIPFVTA
+77 PFVQQDD
-86 VPEPKSERK
+86 K
-95 LRRTFDSHTVA
+95 F
-106 QGETLYAISRKYEIP
+106 Y
-121 IQTVIEDNPS
+121 
-131 LDPTNLRLGERI
+131 
-143 LIRKKEIG
+143 
-151 SEDEAGAKEQWEA
+151 
-164 YRNTLNSVAEEG
+164 
-176 YAYHMVKPGE
+176 YHKVLKGE
-186 TFYSLSRRFGIT
+186 TFYSIARLYKIKPKR
-198 EEQLGSLNGGL
+198 LL
-209 KPADL
+209 KFNEGYAQNQPLAV
-214 KAGAIIKVPGSPEE
+214 GAVVKLP
-228 LAAGERQPAD
+228 LAEI
-238 TVRADSVP
+238 
-246 DLSADNR
+246 DLS
-253 VKEIEFR
+253 VLGEEEIEASVGKKQEIR
-260 ALRRSA
+260 PVRPVRNESVKKVEEASVTDILQDALMQKNEKTEQEPEKETTTVIGA
-266 TLNVALLLPM
+266 TDKMEIPDYISEVVMPVDPFVKVALLLPFSAKDYPVFVDTLVEKM
-276 DAGTPNPSYLE
+276 PVQISARSE
-287 FYQGFLLGLDS
+287 QFISFYEGVLLAVDSLKNQGY
-298 VKTKYGYSVNV
+298 KVNLKV
-309 CLYNTARDAEKIREI
+309 FDTERSAEKMYTMVDEI
-324 TESDAFR
+324 DRFHP
-331 NTDLIIGPVYG
+331 DLIIGPVYG

-509 HTKIFTYSY
+509 NTKIFTYSY

>member
-1 MTMKRLCATV
+1 MLKLLFLF
-11 LLLLLSVCA
+11 LLLWSCGQVLGQGT
-20 FAVQKSGTIVY
+20 AVTKSNDIVVIRGKSY
-31 INGSKFYIHTVQ
+31 YLHTVQ
-43 PGETLYGLSKAY
+43 PGQTLYSICKAY
-55 EVGEKVIL
+55 GANIDEVKSLNDKRDNALSLYEVLKVP
-63 QYNPSAGGGLKAGE
+63 YTD
-77 NVKIPFVTA
+77 PFVQQDD
-86 VPEPKSERK
+86 K
-95 LRRTFDSHTVA
+95 F
-106 QGETLYAISRKYEIP
+106 Y
-121 IQTVIEDNPS
+121 
-131 LDPTNLRLGERI
+131 
-143 LIRKKEIG
+143 
-151 SEDEAGAKEQWEA
+151 
-164 YRNTLNSVAEEG
+164 
-176 YAYHMVKPGE
+176 YHKVVKGE
-186 TFYSLSRRFGIT
+186 TFYSIARLYKIKPKR
-198 EEQLGSLNGGL
+198 LL
-209 KPADL
+209 KFNEGYAQNQPLAV
-214 KAGAIIKVPGSPEE
+214 GAVVKLP
-228 LAAGERQPAD
+228 LAEI
-238 TVRADSVP
+238 
-246 DLSADNR
+246 DLS
-253 VKEIEFR
+253 VLGEEEIEASVGKKQEIR
-260 ALRRSA
+260 PECPVQNETVKKVEEASVTDILQDALMQKNEKTEQEPEKETTTVIGA
-266 TLNVALLLPM
+266 TDKMEIPDYISEVVMPVDPFVKVALLLPFSAKDYPVFVDTLVEKM
-276 DAGTPNPSYLE
+276 PVQISARSE
-287 FYQGFLLGLDS
+287 QFISFYEGVLLAVDSLKNQGY
-298 VKTKYGYSVNV
+298 KVNLKV
-309 CLYNTARDAEKIREI
+309 FDTERSAEKMYTMVDEI
-324 TESDAFR
+324 DR
-331 NTDLIIGPVYG
+331 LHPDLIIGPVYG

-463 PTTKEAEVSKILPVL
+463 PTTKEAEVSKILPIL

-485 RITVVGFPEWQAFTS
+485 RITVVGFPEWQTFTS

-509 HTKIFTYSY
+509 NTKIFTYSY
-518 VDNTTE
+518 GDNTTE

>member
-1 MTMKRLCATV
+1 MLKLLFLF
-11 LLLLLSVCA
+11 LLLWSCGQVLGQGT
-20 FAVQKSGTIVY
+20 AVTKSNDIVVIRGKSY
-31 INGSKFYIHTVQ
+31 YLHTVQ
-43 PGETLYGLSKAY
+43 PGQTLYSICKAY
-55 EVGEKVIL
+55 GANIDEVKSLNDKKDNALSLYEVLKVP
-63 QYNPSAGGGLKAGE
+63 YTD
-77 NVKIPFVTA
+77 PFVQQDD
-86 VPEPKSERK
+86 K
-95 LRRTFDSHTVA
+95 F
-106 QGETLYAISRKYEIP
+106 Y
-121 IQTVIEDNPS
+121 
-131 LDPTNLRLGERI
+131 
-143 LIRKKEIG
+143 
-151 SEDEAGAKEQWEA
+151 
-164 YRNTLNSVAEEG
+164 
-176 YAYHMVKPGE
+176 YHKVVKGE
-186 TFYSLSRRFGIT
+186 TFYSIARLYKIKPKR
-198 EEQLGSLNGGL
+198 LL
-209 KPADL
+209 KFNEGYAQNQPLAV
-214 KAGAIIKVPGSPEE
+214 GAVVKLP
-228 LAAGERQPAD
+228 LAEI
-238 TVRADSVP
+238 
-246 DLSADNR
+246 DLS
-253 VKEIEFR
+253 VLGEEEIEASVGKKQEIR
-260 ALRRSA
+260 PERPVQNETVKKVEEASVTDILQNALMQKNEKTEQEPEKETTTVIGA
-266 TLNVALLLPM
+266 TDKMEIPDYISEVVMPVDPFVKVALLLPFSAKDYPVFVDTLVEKM
-276 DAGTPNPSYLE
+276 PVQISARSE
-287 FYQGFLLGLDS
+287 QFISFYEGVLLAVDSLKNQGY
-298 VKTKYGYSVNV
+298 KVNLKV
-309 CLYNTARDAEKIREI
+309 FDTERSAEKMYTMVDEI
-324 TESDAFR
+324 DRFHP
-331 NTDLIIGPVYG
+331 DLIIGPVYG

-509 HTKIFTYSY
+509 NTKIFTYSY

>member
-1 MTMKRLCATV
+1 MLKLLFLF
-11 LLLLLSVCA
+11 LLLWSCGQVIGQGT
-20 FAVQKSGTIVY
+20 AVTKSNDIVVIRGKSY
-31 INGSKFYIHTVQ
+31 YLHTVQ
-43 PGETLYGLSKAY
+43 PGQTLYSICKAY
-55 EVGEKVIL
+55 GANIDEVKSLNDKKDNALSLYEVLKVP
-63 QYNPSAGGGLKAGE
+63 YTD
-77 NVKIPFVTA
+77 PFVQQDD
-86 VPEPKSERK
+86 K
-95 LRRTFDSHTVA
+95 F
-106 QGETLYAISRKYEIP
+106 Y
-121 IQTVIEDNPS
+121 
-131 LDPTNLRLGERI
+131 
-143 LIRKKEIG
+143 
-151 SEDEAGAKEQWEA
+151 
-164 YRNTLNSVAEEG
+164 
-176 YAYHMVKPGE
+176 YHKVVKGE
-186 TFYSLSRRFGIT
+186 TFYSIARLYKIKPKR
-198 EEQLGSLNGGL
+198 LL
-209 KPADL
+209 KFNEGYAQNQPLAV
-214 KAGAIIKVPGSPEE
+214 GAVVKLP
-228 LAAGERQPAD
+228 LAEI
-238 TVRADSVP
+238 
-246 DLSADNR
+246 DLS
-253 VKEIEFR
+253 VLGEEEIEASVGKKQEIR
-260 ALRRSA
+260 PERPVRNESVKKVEEASVTDILQNALMQKNEKTEQEPEKETTTVIGA
-266 TLNVALLLPM
+266 TDKMEIPDYISEVVMPVDPFVKVALLLPFSAKDYPVFVDTLVEKM
-276 DAGTPNPSYLE
+276 PVQISARSE
-287 FYQGFLLGLDS
+287 QFISFYEGVLLAVDSLKNQGY
-298 VKTKYGYSVNV
+298 KVNLKV
-309 CLYNTARDAEKIREI
+309 FDTERSAEKMYTMVDEI
-324 TESDAFR
+324 DRFHP
-331 NTDLIIGPVYG
+331 DLIIGPVYG

-509 HTKIFTYSY
+509 ITKIFTYSY

>member
-1 MTMKRLCATV
+1 MLKLLFLF
-11 LLLLLSVCA
+11 LLLWSCGQVIGQGT
-20 FAVQKSGTIVY
+20 AVTKSNDIVVIRGKSY
-31 INGSKFYIHTVQ
+31 YLHTVQ
-43 PGETLYGLSKAY
+43 PGQTLYSICKAY
-55 EVGEKVIL
+55 GANIDEVKSLNDKKDNALSLYEVLKVP
-63 QYNPSAGGGLKAGE
+63 YTD
-77 NVKIPFVTA
+77 PFVQQDD
-86 VPEPKSERK
+86 K
-95 LRRTFDSHTVA
+95 F
-106 QGETLYAISRKYEIP
+106 Y
-121 IQTVIEDNPS
+121 
-131 LDPTNLRLGERI
+131 
-143 LIRKKEIG
+143 
-151 SEDEAGAKEQWEA
+151 
-164 YRNTLNSVAEEG
+164 
-176 YAYHMVKPGE
+176 YHKVVKGE
-186 TFYSLSRRFGIT
+186 TFYSIARLYKIKPKR
-198 EEQLGSLNGGL
+198 LL
-209 KPADL
+209 KFNEGYAQNQPLAV
-214 KAGAIIKVPGSPEE
+214 GAVVKLP
-228 LAAGERQPAD
+228 LAEI
-238 TVRADSVP
+238 
-246 DLSADNR
+246 DLS
-253 VKEIEFR
+253 VLGEEEIEASVGKKQEIR
-260 ALRRSA
+260 PERPVRNESVKKVEEASVTDILQNALMQKNEKTEQEPEKETTTVIGA
-266 TLNVALLLPM
+266 TDKMEIPDYISEVVMPVDPFVKVALLLPFSAKDYPVFVDTLVEKM
-276 DAGTPNPSYLE
+276 PVQISARSE
-287 FYQGFLLGLDS
+287 QFISFYEGVLLAVDSLKNQGY
-298 VKTKYGYSVNV
+298 KVNLKV
-309 CLYNTARDAEKIREI
+309 FDTERSAEKMYTMVDEI
-324 TESDAFR
+324 DRFHP
-331 NTDLIIGPVYG
+331 DLIIGPVYG

-463 PTTKEAEVSKILPVL
+463 PTTKAAEVSKILPVF

-509 HTKIFTYSY
+509 NTKIFTYSY

>member
-1 MTMKRLCATV
+1 MLKLLFLF
-11 LLLLLSVCA
+11 LLLWSCGQVLGQGT
-20 FAVQKSGTIVY
+20 AVTKSNDIVVIRGKSY
-31 INGSKFYIHTVQ
+31 YLHTVQ
-43 PGETLYGLSKAY
+43 PGQTLYSICKAY
-55 EVGEKVIL
+55 GANIDEVKSLNDKKDNALSLYEVLKVP
-63 QYNPSAGGGLKAGE
+63 YTD
-77 NVKIPFVTA
+77 PFVQQDD
-86 VPEPKSERK
+86 K
-95 LRRTFDSHTVA
+95 F
-106 QGETLYAISRKYEIP
+106 Y
-121 IQTVIEDNPS
+121 
-131 LDPTNLRLGERI
+131 
-143 LIRKKEIG
+143 
-151 SEDEAGAKEQWEA
+151 
-164 YRNTLNSVAEEG
+164 
-176 YAYHMVKPGE
+176 YHKVLKGE
-186 TFYSLSRRFGIT
+186 TFYSIARLYKIKPKR
-198 EEQLGSLNGGL
+198 LL
-209 KPADL
+209 KFNEGYAQNQPLAV
-214 KAGAIIKVPGSPEE
+214 GAVVKLP
-228 LAAGERQPAD
+228 LAEI
-238 TVRADSVP
+238 
-246 DLSADNR
+246 DLS
-253 VKEIEFR
+253 VLGEEEIEASVGKKQEIR
-260 ALRRSA
+260 PVRPVRNESVKKVEEASVTDILQDALMQKNEKTEQEPEKETTTVIGA
-266 TLNVALLLPM
+266 TDKMEIPDYISEVVMPVDPFVKVALLLPFSAKDYPVFVDTLVEKM
-276 DAGTPNPSYLE
+276 PVQISARSE
-287 FYQGFLLGLDS
+287 QFISFYEGVLLAVDSLKNQGY
-298 VKTKYGYSVNV
+298 KVNLKV
-309 CLYNTARDAEKIREI
+309 FDTERSAEKMYTMVDEI
-324 TESDAFR
+324 DRFHP
-331 NTDLIIGPVYG
+331 DLIIGPVYG

-364 SRSEEFGVYPDFIQV
+364 SRSEEFGVYPDFIQG

-509 HTKIFTYSY
+509 NTKIFTYSY

>member
-1 MTMKRLCATV
+1 ME
-11 LLLLLSVCA
+11 
-20 FAVQKSGTIVY
+20 IPDY
-31 INGSKFYIHTVQ
+31 IS
-43 PGETLYGLSKAY
+43 
-55 EVGEKVIL
+55 EVVM
-63 QYNPSAGGGLKAGE
+63 P
-77 NVKIPFVTA
+77 VDPFV
-86 VPEPKSERK
+86 K
-95 LRRTFDSHTVA
+95 
-106 QGETLYAISRKYEIP
+106 
-121 IQTVIEDNPS
+121 
-131 LDPTNLRLGERI
+131 
-143 LIRKKEIG
+143 
-151 SEDEAGAKEQWEA
+151 
-164 YRNTLNSVAEEG
+164 
-176 YAYHMVKPGE
+176 
-186 TFYSLSRRFGIT
+186 
-198 EEQLGSLNGGL
+198 
-209 KPADL
+209 
-214 KAGAIIKVPGSPEE
+214 
-228 LAAGERQPAD
+228 
-238 TVRADSVP
+238 
-246 DLSADNR
+246 
-253 VKEIEFR
+253 
-260 ALRRSA
+260 
-266 TLNVALLLPM
+266 VALLLPFSAKDYPVFVDTLVEKM
-276 DAGTPNPSYLE
+276 PVQISARSE
-287 FYQGFLLGLDS
+287 QFISFYEGVLLAVDSLKNQGY
-298 VKTKYGYSVNV
+298 KVNLKV
-309 CLYNTARDAEKIREI
+309 FDTERSAEKMYTMVDEI
-324 TESDAFR
+324 DRFHP
-331 NTDLIIGPVYG
+331 DLIIGPVYG

-478 SALTDGY
+478 SALTEGY
-485 RITVVGFPEWQAFTS
+485 RITVVGFPEWQTFTS

-509 HTKIFTYSY
+509 NTKIFTYSY

>member
-1 MTMKRLCATV
+1 MLKLLFLF
-11 LLLLLSVCA
+11 LLLWSCGQVLGQGT
-20 FAVQKSGTIVY
+20 AVTKSNDIVVIRGKSY
-31 INGSKFYIHTVQ
+31 YLHTVQ
-43 PGETLYGLSKAY
+43 PGQTLYSICKAY
-55 EVGEKVIL
+55 GANIDEVKSLNDKKDNALSLYEVLKVP
-63 QYNPSAGGGLKAGE
+63 YTD
-77 NVKIPFVTA
+77 PFVQQDD
-86 VPEPKSERK
+86 K
-95 LRRTFDSHTVA
+95 F
-106 QGETLYAISRKYEIP
+106 Y
-121 IQTVIEDNPS
+121 
-131 LDPTNLRLGERI
+131 
-143 LIRKKEIG
+143 
-151 SEDEAGAKEQWEA
+151 
-164 YRNTLNSVAEEG
+164 
-176 YAYHMVKPGE
+176 YHKVVKGE
-186 TFYSLSRRFGIT
+186 TFYSIARLYKIKPKR
-198 EEQLGSLNGGL
+198 LL
-209 KPADL
+209 KFNEGYAQNQPLAV
-214 KAGAIIKVPGSPEE
+214 GAVVKLP
-228 LAAGERQPAD
+228 LAEI
-238 TVRADSVP
+238 
-246 DLSADNR
+246 DLS
-253 VKEIEFR
+253 VLGEEEIEASVGKKQEMR
-260 ALRRSA
+260 PERPVRNESVKKVEEASVTDILQNALMQKNEKTEQEPEKETTTVIGA
-266 TLNVALLLPM
+266 TDKMEIPDYISEVVMPVDPFVKVALLLPFSAKDYPVFVDTLVEKM
-276 DAGTPNPSYLE
+276 PVQISARSE
-287 FYQGFLLGLDS
+287 QFISFYEGVLLAVDSLKNQGY
-298 VKTKYGYSVNV
+298 KVNLKV
-309 CLYNTARDAEKIREI
+309 FDTERSAEKMYTMVDEI
-324 TESDAFR
+324 DRFHP
-331 NTDLIIGPVYG
+331 DLIIGPVYG

-509 HTKIFTYSY
+509 NTKIFTYSY

>member
-1 MTMKRLCATV
+1 MLKLLFLF
-11 LLLLLSVCA
+11 LLLWSCGQVIGQGT
-20 FAVQKSGTIVY
+20 AVTKSNDIVVIRGKSY
-31 INGSKFYIHTVQ
+31 YLHTVQ
-43 PGETLYGLSKAY
+43 PGQTLYSICKAY
-55 EVGEKVIL
+55 GANIDEVKSLNDKKDNALSLYEVLKVP
-63 QYNPSAGGGLKAGE
+63 YTD
-77 NVKIPFVTA
+77 PFVQQDD
-86 VPEPKSERK
+86 K
-95 LRRTFDSHTVA
+95 F
-106 QGETLYAISRKYEIP
+106 Y
-121 IQTVIEDNPS
+121 
-131 LDPTNLRLGERI
+131 
-143 LIRKKEIG
+143 
-151 SEDEAGAKEQWEA
+151 
-164 YRNTLNSVAEEG
+164 
-176 YAYHMVKPGE
+176 YHKVVKGE
-186 TFYSLSRRFGIT
+186 TFYSIARLYKIKPKR
-198 EEQLGSLNGGL
+198 LL
-209 KPADL
+209 KFNEGYAQNQPLAV
-214 KAGAIIKVPGSPEE
+214 GAVVKLP
-228 LAAGERQPAD
+228 LAEI
-238 TVRADSVP
+238 
-246 DLSADNR
+246 DLS
-253 VKEIEFR
+253 VLGEEEIEASVGKKQEIR
-260 ALRRSA
+260 PERPVRNESVKKVEEASVTDILQNALMQKNEKTEQEPEKETTTVIGA
-266 TLNVALLLPM
+266 TDKMEIPDYISEVVMPVDPFVKVALLLPFSAKDYPVFVDTLVEKM
-276 DAGTPNPSYLE
+276 PVQISARSE
-287 FYQGFLLGLDS
+287 QFISFYEGVLLAVDSLKNQGY
-298 VKTKYGYSVNV
+298 KVNLKV
-309 CLYNTARDAEKIREI
+309 FDTERSAEKMYTMVDEI
-324 TESDAFR
+324 DRFHP
-331 NTDLIIGPVYG
+331 DLIIGPVYG

-422 LFKEYMHRIGSMNF
+422 LFKEYMHRIGSMNI

-445 LDGLR
+445 MDGLR

-509 HTKIFTYSY
+509 NTKIFTYSY

>member
-1 MTMKRLCATV
+1 MLKLLFLF
-11 LLLLLSVCA
+11 LLLWSCGQVLGQGT
-20 FAVQKSGTIVY
+20 AVTKSNDIVVIRGKSY
-31 INGSKFYIHTVQ
+31 YLHTVQ
-43 PGETLYGLSKAY
+43 PGQTLYSICKAY
-55 EVGEKVIL
+55 GANIDEVKSLNDKKDNALSLYEVLKV
-63 QYNPSAGGGLKAGE
+63 PCTD
-77 NVKIPFVTA
+77 PFVQQDD
-86 VPEPKSERK
+86 K
-95 LRRTFDSHTVA
+95 F
-106 QGETLYAISRKYEIP
+106 Y
-121 IQTVIEDNPS
+121 
-131 LDPTNLRLGERI
+131 
-143 LIRKKEIG
+143 
-151 SEDEAGAKEQWEA
+151 
-164 YRNTLNSVAEEG
+164 
-176 YAYHMVKPGE
+176 YHKVLKGE
-186 TFYSLSRRFGIT
+186 TFYSIARLYKIKPKR
-198 EEQLGSLNGGL
+198 LL
-209 KPADL
+209 KFNEGYAQNQPLAV
-214 KAGAIIKVPGSPEE
+214 GAVVKLP
-228 LAAGERQPAD
+228 LAEI
-238 TVRADSVP
+238 
-246 DLSADNR
+246 DLS
-253 VKEIEFR
+253 VLGEEEIEASVGKKQEIR
-260 ALRRSA
+260 PERPVRNESVKKVEEASVTDILQNALMQKNEKTEQEPEKETTTVIGA
-266 TLNVALLLPM
+266 TDKMEIPDYISEVVMPVDPFVKVALLLPFSAKDYPVFVDTLVEKM
-276 DAGTPNPSYLE
+276 PVQISARSE
-287 FYQGFLLGLDS
+287 QFISFYEGVLLAVDSLKNQGY
-298 VKTKYGYSVNV
+298 KVNLKV
-309 CLYNTARDAEKIREI
+309 FDTERSAEKMYTMVDEI
-324 TESDAFR
+324 DRFHP
-331 NTDLIIGPVYG
+331 DLIIGPVYG

-509 HTKIFTYSY
+509 NTKIFTYSY

>member
-1 MTMKRLCATV
+1 MLKLLFLF
-11 LLLLLSVCA
+11 LLLWSCGQVIGQGT
-20 FAVQKSGTIVY
+20 AVTKSNDIVVIRGKSY
-31 INGSKFYIHTVQ
+31 YLHTVQ
-43 PGETLYGLSKAY
+43 PGQTLYSICKAY
-55 EVGEKVIL
+55 GANIDEVKSLNDKKDNALSLYEVLKVP
-63 QYNPSAGGGLKAGE
+63 YTD
-77 NVKIPFVTA
+77 PFVQQDD
-86 VPEPKSERK
+86 K
-95 LRRTFDSHTVA
+95 F
-106 QGETLYAISRKYEIP
+106 Y
-121 IQTVIEDNPS
+121 
-131 LDPTNLRLGERI
+131 
-143 LIRKKEIG
+143 
-151 SEDEAGAKEQWEA
+151 
-164 YRNTLNSVAEEG
+164 
-176 YAYHMVKPGE
+176 YHKVVKGE
-186 TFYSLSRRFGIT
+186 TFYSIARLYKIKPKR
-198 EEQLGSLNGGL
+198 LL
-209 KPADL
+209 KFNEGYAQNQPLAV
-214 KAGAIIKVPGSPEE
+214 GAVVKLP
-228 LAAGERQPAD
+228 LAEI
-238 TVRADSVP
+238 
-246 DLSADNR
+246 DLS
-253 VKEIEFR
+253 VLGEEEIEASVGKKQEIR
-260 ALRRSA
+260 PERPVRNENVKKVEEASVTDILQNALMQKNEKTEQEPEKETTTVIGA
-266 TLNVALLLPM
+266 TDKMEIPDYISEVVMPVDPFVKVALLLPFSAKDYPVFVDTLVEKM
-276 DAGTPNPSYLE
+276 PVQISARSE
-287 FYQGFLLGLDS
+287 QFISFYEGVLLAVDSLKNQGY
-298 VKTKYGYSVNV
+298 KVNLKV
-309 CLYNTARDAEKIREI
+309 FDTERSAEKMYTMVDEI
-324 TESDAFR
+324 DRFHP
-331 NTDLIIGPVYG
+331 DLIIGPVYG

-509 HTKIFTYSY
+509 NTKIFTYSY

-586 MEGQAGKE
+586 MEGKAGKE

>member
-1 MTMKRLCATV
+1 MLKLLFLF
-11 LLLLLSVCA
+11 LLLWSCGQVIGQGT
-20 FAVQKSGTIVY
+20 AVTKSNDIVVIRGKSY
-31 INGSKFYIHTVQ
+31 YLHTVQ
-43 PGETLYGLSKAY
+43 PGQTLYSICKAY
-55 EVGEKVIL
+55 GANIDEVKSLNDKKDNALSLYEVLKVP
-63 QYNPSAGGGLKAGE
+63 YTD
-77 NVKIPFVTA
+77 PFVQQDD
-86 VPEPKSERK
+86 K
-95 LRRTFDSHTVA
+95 F
-106 QGETLYAISRKYEIP
+106 Y
-121 IQTVIEDNPS
+121 
-131 LDPTNLRLGERI
+131 
-143 LIRKKEIG
+143 
-151 SEDEAGAKEQWEA
+151 
-164 YRNTLNSVAEEG
+164 
-176 YAYHMVKPGE
+176 YHKVVKGE
-186 TFYSLSRRFGIT
+186 TFYSIARLYKIKPKR
-198 EEQLGSLNGGL
+198 LL
-209 KPADL
+209 KFNEGYAQNQPLAV
-214 KAGAIIKVPGSPEE
+214 GAVVKLP
-228 LAAGERQPAD
+228 LAEI
-238 TVRADSVP
+238 
-246 DLSADNR
+246 DLS
-253 VKEIEFR
+253 VLGEEEIEASVGKKQEIR
-260 ALRRSA
+260 PERPVRNESVKKVEEASVTDILQNALMQKNEKTEQEPEKETTTVIGA
-266 TLNVALLLPM
+266 TDKMEIPDYISEVVMPVDPFVKVALLLPFSAKDYPVFVDTLVEKM
-276 DAGTPNPSYLE
+276 PVQISARSE
-287 FYQGFLLGLDS
+287 QFISFYEGVLLAVDSLKNQGY
-298 VKTKYGYSVNV
+298 KVNLKV
-309 CLYNTARDAEKIREI
+309 FDTERSAEKMYTMVDEI
-324 TESDAFR
+324 DRFHP
-331 NTDLIIGPVYG
+331 DLIIGPVYG

-509 HTKIFTYSY
+509 NTKIVTYSY

>member
-1 MTMKRLCATV
+1 MLKLLFLF
-11 LLLLLSVCA
+11 LLLWSCGQVLGQGT
-20 FAVQKSGTIVY
+20 AVTKSNDIVVIRGKSY
-31 INGSKFYIHTVQ
+31 YLHTVQ
-43 PGETLYGLSKAY
+43 PGQTIARLYKIKPKRL
-55 EVGEKVIL
+55 
-63 QYNPSAGGGLKAGE
+63 LKF
-77 NVKIPFVTA
+77 N
-86 VPEPKSERK
+86 
-95 LRRTFDSHTVA
+95 
-106 QGETLYAISRKYEIP
+106 
-121 IQTVIEDNPS
+121 
-131 LDPTNLRLGERI
+131 
-143 LIRKKEIG
+143 
-151 SEDEAGAKEQWEA
+151 
-164 YRNTLNSVAEEG
+164 EG
-176 YAYHMVKPGE
+176 YAQNQPLAVGAVVKLP
-186 TFYSLSRRFGIT
+186 
-198 EEQLGSLNGGL
+198 
-209 KPADL
+209 
-214 KAGAIIKVPGSPEE
+214 
-228 LAAGERQPAD
+228 LAEI
-238 TVRADSVP
+238 
-246 DLSADNR
+246 DLS
-253 VKEIEFR
+253 VLGEEEIEASVGKKQEIR
-260 ALRRSA
+260 PERPVRNESVKKVEEASVTDILQDALMQKNEKTEQEPEKETTTVIGA
-266 TLNVALLLPM
+266 TDKMEIPDYISEVVMPVDPFVKVALLLPFSAKDYPVFVDTLVEKM
-276 DAGTPNPSYLE
+276 PVQISARSEQYIS
-287 FYQGFLLGLDS
+287 FYEGVLLAVDSLKNQGY
-298 VKTKYGYSVNV
+298 KVNLKV
-309 CLYNTARDAEKIREI
+309 FDTERSAEKMYTMVDEI
-324 TESDAFR
+324 DRFHP
-331 NTDLIIGPVYG
+331 DLIIGPVYG

-509 HTKIFTYSY
+509 NTKIFTYSY